1 MITFMYAQEK
11 ISESIMNDG
20 LAIERRGEKQEEI
33 I

>member
-1 MITFMYAQEK
+1 MYAQEK

-20 LAIERRGEKQEEI
+20 LDIEGRGRSREEI